1 MPQSSVP
8 LGISLPA
15 PLPTP
20 PAGPPAAA
28 AAAGP
33 PTPPV
38 FLKSRLFIVAVGVST
53 YARREYSLELAAKDA
68 TDFSNLMDAQ
78 VGRMYSS
85 VEKRLL
91 TNEAAT
97 RASVLAA
104 LEWLRQSTGPD
115 DTGMLFIAGHGL
127 NDSSGKY
134 FFLPHDVDLKRLAR
148 SAIGEAELRKAL
160 AGLRGKAMMFVDTCH
175 SGNVLGSGISVNNEV
190 GRLANTLAAAEN
202 GVIVFSASTG
212 KQESIESKSW
222 GNGAFTKA
230 LIAGLTGGAD
240 FRKDGVVTHQG
251 LSYFLGQEVKTLT
264 KGRQTPVTAVPMGM
278 VDFPLVAFAA
288 R

>member
-1 MPQSSVP
+1 MPQSSLP

-175 SGNVLGSGISVNNEV
+175 SGNVLGSGISV
-190 GRLANTLAAAEN
+190 
-202 GVIVFSASTG
+202 
-212 KQESIESKSW
+212 KSW